1 MNRKSFIKWIGIIL
15 LCAVVIYGGV
25 MWGKSFQENK
35 HEGQVQNEGNEQFSK
50 LIEAYDLIQNG
61 YIETVG
67 NEQLIDGAIEGMV
80 ATLEDPNSI
89 YMDAE
94 MAEDFSE
101 RLDTSFEGIGAQITV
116 EDGKLII
123 ISPIKNT
130 PAEKAGL
137 QARDEIISIDGE
149 KVEGLNLHEASLKLR
164 GEKGSVVKL
173 ELIRSG
179 QKEPI
184 QVSMIRDEVP
194 LLTVFSDVKEK
205 KSKKIGYLEITSF
218 ARGTAKEFQTEL
230 NKLEEQKIEGLVI
243 DVRGNPGGML
253 TSVEEILEM
262 LVTDKKPYV
271 QIEERE
277 GKRTTRV
284 SPNVDRKPYPIS
296 VLIDEGSASAS
307 EILAAALQEIEE
319 YPLVGVTSFGKGTVQ
334 QTLPLE
340 DNSQI
345 KLTMFKWLTPN
356 GNWIHEKGV
365 KPTIEVK
372 QPNYFYTHRL
382 QVIEPIYKDM
392 NSEKVMLAQQLLK
405 GLGFSPERLD
415 GYFDERTELAVK
427 TFQTIQDLPNTGVI
441 DELTAEKLTEEIN
454 KQKEKEAN
462 DLQLQMAIEVLF
474 KK

>member
-1 MNRKSFIKWIGIIL
+1 MKRKSFIKWMGIFL
-15 LCAVVIYGGV
+15 LCAAVVYGGLI
-25 MWGKSFQENK
+25 WGKSFQANK
-35 HEGQVQNEGNEQFSK
+35 DKGQVESDNHHQFSK

-61 YIETVG
+61 YIESVA

-80 ATLEDPNSI
+80 ATLGDPNSI
-89 YMDAE
+89 YMDEE
-94 MAEDFSE
+94 MAEEFSE

-116 EDGKLII
+116 EGGKLII
-123 ISPIKNT
+123 VSPIKNT

-137 QARDEIISIDGE
+137 KARDQIISIDGE

-164 GEKGSVVKL
+164 GEKGSAVQL
-173 ELIRSG
+173 ELIRTG

-184 QVSMIRDEVP
+184 QVSIIREEVP

-205 KSKKIGYLEITSF
+205 KNKKIGYLEITSF
-218 ARGTAKEFQTEL
+218 ASGTAKEFQTEL
-230 NKLEEQKIEGLVI
+230 NHLEEQNIEGLVI

-253 TSVEEILEM
+253 KSVEEILEM

-307 EILAAALQEIEE
+307 EILAAALHEIEQ
-319 YPLVGVTSFGKGTVQ
+319 YPLIGVTSFGKGTVQ

-372 QPNYFYTHRL
+372 QPNYFYTHTL
-382 QVIEPIYKDM
+382 QVTEPIYKDM
-392 NSEKVMLAQQLLK
+392 NNEKVMLAQQMLK
-405 GLGFSPERLD
+405 GLGFSPERID

-427 TFQTIQDLPNTGVI
+427 TFQIVQEIPNTGVI
-441 DELTAEKLTEEIN
+441 DELTAEKLAEEIN

-462 DLQLQMAIEVLF
+462 DLQLQMAIEILF